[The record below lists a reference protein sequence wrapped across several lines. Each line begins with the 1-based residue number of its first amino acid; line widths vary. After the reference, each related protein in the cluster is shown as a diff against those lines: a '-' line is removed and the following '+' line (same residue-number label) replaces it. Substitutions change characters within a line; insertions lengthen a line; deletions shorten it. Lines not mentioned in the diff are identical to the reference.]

1 MTDEAS
7 RKSETAGEVP
17 PLPVTWRPVMG
28 RVVAYG
34 MAAGVLL
41 TTVLLA
47 IMVAPP
53 FALADRIGIVLFG
66 LAIATGLHL
75 LGRCRVTAD
84 ERGLT
89 VVNVARVHTF
99 EWAQVIR
106 VSMDVGASW
115 PSLDLA
121 DGSSLGAMGIQSADG
136 ERAKRAVAELRAL
149 LHHYGETSEPRRPPT
164 S

>member
-1 MTDEAS
+1 V
-7 RKSETAGEVP
+7 AGETGETP
-17 PLPVTWRPVMG
+17 RLPVTWRPLMG

-34 MAAGVLL
+34 MAAGVMI
-41 TTVLLA
+41 TTVVLA
-47 IMVAPP
+47 IMIAPA
-53 FALADRIGIVLFG
+53 FAIADRIGIVLVG
-66 LAIATGLHL
+66 VAISAALHL

-84 ERGLT
+84 QRGLT

-99 EWAQVIR
+99 EWAQVLR

-115 PSLDLA
+115 PALDLA

-136 ERAKRAVAELRAL
+136 DRATRAVAELQAL
-149 LHHYGETSEPRRPPT
+149 LHAHGEASEP